1 MVQCILTENS
11 ETLFCQSLTAEL
23 QHPDLDLKISCPPP
37 PVLDSW
43 TTVAAGS
50 AEVLLAELLS
60 QFVWL
65 DRNENVFPPWIDVLL
80 IPCLVFL
87 RRL

>member
-1 MVQCILTENS
+1 
-11 ETLFCQSLTAEL
+11 
-23 QHPDLDLKISCPPP
+23 
-37 PVLDSW
+37 VLDSW